1 MPEMTAEEYAAYLK
15 ELEGGTKSAYELQTV
30 DLTSVYASPG
40 IEVEISGKYLYVF
53 SNTWGSLRYI
63 NVRINHSSAPAI
75 PIQWLSG
82 IPVDFTRVF
91 VENSLAQGATS
102 LLYLLAT
109 KLPGAGMEAMTSV
122 FRPWGNT
129 ETIKVGRAEIN
140 LYTARLTSAGNFLGT
155 AGTLYWL
162 TIRPSAA
169 VWLCALANK
178 ATTGTVVWDIGDP
191 VGSAPMH
198 IVFDPPMGFSVAI
211 RLETATNLASATA
224 GYMPAL

>member
-1 MPEMTAEEYAAYLK
+1 MPDMTAEEYAQYLK
-15 ELEGGTKSAYELQTV
+15 ELEGGTKSAYDLQTV
-30 DLTSVYASPG
+30 DITSVYASPG
-40 IEVEISGKYLYVF
+40 LERHIQGKYLYVF
-53 SNTWGSLRYI
+53 SNTWGSI
-63 NVRINHSSAPAI
+63 NTIRVRLNHPGAAAI

-140 LYTARLTSAGNFLGT
+140 LYTARLTSA
-155 AGTLYWL
+155 
-162 TIRPSAA
+162 
-169 VWLCALANK
+169 
-178 ATTGTVVWDIGDP
+178 
-191 VGSAPMH
+191 
-198 IVFDPPMGFSVAI
+198 AI
-211 RLETATNLASATA
+211 QRSEDDST
-224 GYMPAL
+224 